1 MKVEHETKGKYSV
14 PVTIIITDA
23 SAKVK
28 GPSKPNAAYQ
38 RLDIAETDLTASKF
52 KVHKECQKML
62 MRAVQPQTDTN
73 QSDAIGNFDK
83 LVSHINNT
91 SWISIIPLE
100 WELH

>member
-1 MKVEHETKGKYSV
+1 
-14 PVTIIITDA
+14 
-23 SAKVK
+23 
-28 GPSKPNAAYQ
+28 
-38 RLDIAETDLTASKF
+38 
-52 KVHKECQKML
+52 ML
-62 MRAVQPQTDTN
+62 MRAVQSQTDTN